1 MSNPSNSLRI
11 TGKNVLGKRAGT
23 GGLDSGPLPSN
34 YDAQVENYVGL
45 KPGTFSKIEQE
56 AVARKKRP
64 LLEELRDRLHLRRE
78 QISGTIPEL
87 SQSITTDQ
95 PAPVAETPQTT
106 TLEGPSGQGRV

>member
-1 MSNPSNSLRI
+1 MSNPSNSLRT

-78 QISGTIPEL
+78 QISET
-87 SQSITTDQ
+87 
-95 PAPVAETPQTT
+95 PVLERPSTPLAETPQTT
-106 TLEGPSGQGRV
+106 TTIEGPSGQGRL